1 MSGLSPA
8 AKSLLADYGAH
19 ADALAGDGQAS
30 WHAIARRIDRGD
42 EALAID
48 ASQPLPRGASRRA
61 IAAIAVVLVAAAAVV
76 VAWLAGATHLL
87 AQSDDASVHEA
98 AYGAASEG
106 TGGAATIRDDA
117 RPRAIDAAEKGA
129 RTRVVEAA
137 AAATGGA
144 GDEAVIVDATEP
156 TIVADAPPARPRTR
170 PQPVTDDLEEV
181 RTIAT
186 ARAALRDGDARTA
199 LKLLQALGRAHPKS
213 AYAEEREVLLVAAL
227 CRAGRT
233 DDARKAA
240 DRFRRVHPRSP
251 LVAHLARSC
260 GESP

>member
-30 WHAIARRIDRGD
+30 WHAITRRIDRGD
-42 EALAID
+42 EPLSID
-48 ASQPLPRGASRRA
+48 ERPRGASRRA
-61 IAAIAVVLVAAAAVV
+61 IAAIAVVLVAAAAIV
-76 VAWLAGATHLL
+76 VAWLTSTAQLGAQL
-87 AQSDDASVHEA
+87 DDSARHEA
-98 AYGAASEG
+98 AWAAASER
-106 TGGAATIRDDA
+106 TDAAATIRDDA
-117 RPRAIDAAEKGA
+117 PMRAIDAAEKGA

-137 AAATGGA
+137 AAATA
-144 GDEAVIVDATEP
+144 EHDATSEP
-156 TIVADAPPARPRTR
+156 TIVDAPPPVRPRPR
-170 PQPVTDDLEEV
+170 PQPASDDLEEV

-186 ARAALRDGDARTA
+186 ARAALRDGDPRTA
-199 LKLLQALGRAHPKS
+199 LKLLQALGRAHPQS
-213 AYAEEREVLLVAAL
+213 AYTEEREVLLVAAL

>member
-42 EALAID
+42 E
-48 ASQPLPRGASRRA
+48 PLPIDEPLQRGASRRA
-61 IAAIAVVLVAAAAVV
+61 IAAIAVVLVAAAAIV
-76 VAWLAGATHLL
+76 VAWLAGATQLL

-98 AYGAASEG
+98 AYGAASDG
-106 TGGAATIRDDA
+106 SGGAATIRDDAPA

-144 GDEAVIVDATEP
+144 GEEAVIVDATEP
-156 TIVADAPPARPRTR
+156 TIVADAPSPRARTR
-170 PQPVTDDLEEV
+170 PQPVTDDLDEV

-213 AYAEEREVLLVAAL
+213 TYAEEREVLLVAAL